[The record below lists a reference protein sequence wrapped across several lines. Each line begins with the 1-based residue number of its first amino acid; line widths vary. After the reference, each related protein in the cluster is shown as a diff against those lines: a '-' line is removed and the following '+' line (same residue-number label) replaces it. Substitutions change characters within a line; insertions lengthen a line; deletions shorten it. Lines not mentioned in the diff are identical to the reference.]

1 MALITTEQRNELTAL
16 FVAMFNAAPGAA
28 NLTDMVEAVEGG
40 ATLAEV
46 AATLAAKADFQSVY
60 PGFLTAEEFTGRVV
74 ANLLTTDTPAGA
86 KSFAT
91 SWILGQLNAGT
102 SRSEV
107 LSLSVQALRATAN
120 TNYTEAKAQLTN
132 KVAIANYYSV
142 TQEQSSTSLAALQAV
157 VSSVTFDSD
166 TVTAATTAVD
176 NSVLAA
182 LGRTYNLSA
191 SIDTV
196 TGGAGNDVINSG
208 TGAALLTALDNI
220 DGGDGTDTL
229 VVSEIAAMT
238 VPTTATVKNV
248 ESATLISGASISG
261 NTAKWTGLTS
271 LTTTSAGGGTLT
283 AATTTDVTAT
293 DVASTST
300 LGITGGN
307 AVTATVTGTA
317 GAITVDGSA
326 GAVTVS
332 QATAG
337 AITIGGTTKVAGSVT
352 VTDTAQTNAAIA
364 IDGGT
369 DVTVTN
375 TTTGTG
381 TVTIGGTTK
390 PSGVITVNETL
401 KGTGALAGGNIVVKG
416 GTSVSVSIAASQAT
430 NNTTT
435 TLGTVDVTGGTTTT
449 DVTVAGTAV
458 ATPAATVAAVTESNV
473 ATFIALGK
481 GASLTVGGLTFLA
494 GSAGTTAAETAAAF
508 ANLADGA
515 TSGASTKGTYSGAL
529 SGWSTGDRSTA
540 AVTFTSATAA
550 KGVTDLAQVT
560 TGQTAAGVTFVKT
573 DGNPA
578 SGKGGIAANTVTV
591 TDAVGAASAA
601 ETMASSIASVT
612 AHHYTT
618 LSVDSNA
625 LSSLSLLAGSGNISI
640 ANASARTSKTTTL
653 DLTLNGVTGG
663 TLDDADVYTTLNVTT
678 TGAASKLANITDT
691 ALATMTVAGDKL
703 LELTSAAGMTALKT
717 VTVSGAAGLKADL
730 SALVAGGS
738 VNTSASTGT
747 STITV
752 DASVATYTGGAG
764 VDAVTTKAA
773 TAISKAIDLGA
784 GDDTLTIGA
793 GPTGVTA
800 AVSGGDGVDTLVI
813 STSDADAVDA
823 DAAILSKISGFEK
836 LTLSGAVAGKSVDV
850 SAFGPANS
858 VTMTATDSTT
868 LTKVAAGATIT
879 IAGAQGNTLTVTGA
893 DVTGKADTLNLVQ
906 TNATGGTVDAA
917 GYETVN
923 LTSSVASGVITL
935 KDAAATTL
943 NISGTKSTTVT
954 LDAVNVALTSID
966 ASGNSGG
973 VTITSV
979 STKAAT
985 ITGGSGN
992 DVLTANSGTT
1002 AAETLVG
1009 GAGNDTLTSNAG
1021 LNTLTGGAGF
1031 DKFVIGA
1038 AGASGNVY
1046 STIAD
1051 AAAGD
1056 ILVLAA
1062 DRGAETFN
1070 STKLALADTASF
1082 DSFLD
1087 LAAAGNG
1094 SVNGALSWFQ
1104 YGGNTY
1110 VVEDLDAAATFQGG
1124 TDVVVKLTGL
1134 VDLSNARLDGA
1145 AGNELVIG

>member
-16 FVAMFNAAPGAA
+16 FVAMFQAAPGAA

-60 PGFLTAEEFTGRVV
+60 PGFLTAQEFTDRVV
-74 ANLLTTDTPAGA
+74 GNLLTTDTPAGA
-86 KSFAT
+86 RAFAT

-107 LSLSVQALRATAN
+107 LSLAVQALRATAN

-132 KVAIANYYSV
+132 KVAIANYYSI

-166 TVTAATTAVD
+166 TVTAATAAVD

-248 ESATLISGASISG
+248 ESATLISGASITA

-271 LTTTSAGGGTLT
+271 LTTTTAGGGTLT

-293 DVASTST
+293 DVANTST
-300 LGITGGN
+300 LAISGGN

-337 AITIGGTTKVAGSVT
+337 AITIGGTTKVAGAVT

-381 TVTIGGTTK
+381 TVTIGNTAK

-401 KGTGALAGGNIVVKG
+401 LGTGALAGGNIVVKG
-416 GTSVSVSIAASQAT
+416 GTSGSVSIAASQVT
-430 NNTTT
+430 NNSTT
-435 TLGTVDVTGGTTTT
+435 TLGAVAVTGGTTTT

-458 ATPAATVAAVTESNV
+458 ATAAPTVAAVTESNA

-508 ANLADGA
+508 ANLANGA

-540 AVTFTSATAA
+540 AVTFTSATA
-550 KGVTDLAQVT
+550 GNVTDLAQVT

-573 DGNPA
+573 EGVAA
-578 SGKGGIAANTVTV
+578 SGKGGIAANSVSV
-591 TDAVGAASAA
+591 TDAVVAGAL
-601 ETMASSIASVT
+601 ETKASSIASVT

-640 ANASARTSKTTTL
+640 NNVSARTSKTTTL

-663 TLDDADVYTTLNVTT
+663 ILDDADVYTTLDVTT
-678 TGAASKLANITDT
+678 TGAASTLANITDS
-691 ALATMTVAGDKL
+691 ALTTLTVAGDKL
-703 LELTSAAGMTALKT
+703 LTLTSAAGMTALKT

-813 STSDADAVDA
+813 STSDADAIDA

-850 SAFGPANS
+850 SAFGPADS
-858 VTMTATDSTT
+858 VTMTATASTT

-879 IAGAQGNTLTVTGA
+879 IGGAQGGTLTVTGA
-893 DVTGKADTLNLVQ
+893 DVTGKADTLDLVQ

-954 LDAVNVALTSID
+954 LDAANVALTTID

-992 DVLTANSGTT
+992 DVLTAKSGTT
-1002 AAETLVG
+1002 AETLVG

-1062 DRGAETFN
+1062 NQGAETFN
-1070 STKLALADTASF
+1070 ATKLALADTASF
-1082 DSFLD
+1082 DAFLN
-1087 LAAAGNG
+1087 LAAVGDG